1 MNVES
6 RVAIALW
13 VSLLALPRPAA
24 SQAAPA
30 KPAAAAPAAPATSTK
45 PTAPAAPA
53 KAVDLAAALPLDPKV
68 QHGELPNGIDYY
80 IRVNQEPKNRAELR
94 LVINAGSILEA
105 EDQRGLAHFVEHMAF
120 NGTQHFAAQEMVDY
134 LQSTGMR
141 FGADINAFTSFDE
154 TVYMLTVPTD
164 VDSVVDKA
172 FLVLADWAR
181 GSTFDPAE
189 VDKER
194 GVVIEEWRLG
204 RGASQRLNDK
214 HLPVLLHGSRYAE
227 RLPIGKK
234 EVLETFAPE
243 AAARFVAD
251 WYRPELMAVVA
262 VGDFDPARIEALL
275 RQHFQRF
282 AASPEPVDRPLYPV
296 PEHPGTLFSI
306 ATDVEATTSG
316 VSVAIKSVRRERGNV
331 EAYRRTIVENLFSS
345 ALNMRLFELAQ
356 KADPPYI
363 RAGAGRG
370 SFVRPLETWSLSVTS
385 ANNGIERGLDAVLAE
400 AVRVQ
405 RHGVTAGELE
415 RAKERLLS
423 AMESAYNEREKTDSA
438 AHASEYIDHFLEHVP
453 APGITYEFEMI
464 GALLP
469 GIQLDE
475 VNAVARNLAVED
487 NRVVRVS
494 APEKEGVGVPDEA
507 ALRQIFAAVASRDI
521 EPYVDTTSDAP
532 LVASTPPAARITAR
546 QRFERLGLELWTL
559 ANGARVYVKR
569 TDFKDDEI
577 IMRAWSPGGTSLA
590 SDANYLSASQAAGFI
605 SSCGLGEF
613 SLPDLEKK
621 LSGKQVGV
629 RPFVAPLSEG
639 LSGQARPQDLE
650 TLLQLVYLNFL
661 QPRRDADAFQGQIT
675 RFRGVLEN
683 RAADPGNA
691 FGDTLRLVATKY
703 HKRSYPLTAA
713 TLSQVELDPAFA
725 FYKDRFADA
734 SDFTFAFVG
743 NVDPAVLEPLVCSYI
758 GGLPSLKRKETWRD
772 IGVERPT
779 GVVQRQFRRGVDPKA
794 RTAILFMGAF
804 DWKREERYAL
814 NALTEALQI
823 RLREVL
829 REDLGG
835 VYGVQVGGGSQRDPK
850 PEYRVQ
856 VGFQCDPER
865 LEELT
870 KQALEVIAAFR
881 DKGPDADDV
890 TKVAEIQRK
899 NYEVSLREN
908 RYWLSEIEFRDSF
921 GLDLDE
927 ILEYEKLYALLDVDL
942 VRRAAKKYLRPDHY
956 VQVSMQPEATA
967 STPAEGGGGK

>member
-1 MNVES
+1 MNIRS
-6 RVAIALW
+6 SVAGVLL
-13 VSLLALPRPAA
+13 VSLLALPRLAA
-24 SQAAPA
+24 SQ
-30 KPAAAAPAAPATSTK
+30 AAAPAAPA
-45 PTAPAAPA
+45 AR
-53 KAVDLAAALPLDPKV
+53 DLAAALPLDPKV
-68 QHGELPNGIDYY
+68 QHGELANGIDYY
-80 IRVNQEPKNRAELR
+80 IRVNREPKNRAELR
-94 LVINAGSILEA
+94 LVVNAGSILEA

-120 NGTQHFAAQEMVDY
+120 NGTQHFAAQELVDY
-134 LQSTGMR
+134 LQSIGMG

-154 TVYMLTVPTD
+154 TVYTLTVPTD

-194 GVVIEEWRLG
+194 GVVVEEWRLG

-234 EVLETFAPE
+234 EVLEAFAPE
-243 AAARFVAD
+243 AAVRFVQD

-275 RQHFQRF
+275 RQHFKALP
-282 AASPEPVDRPLYPV
+282 AASEAVDRPLYPV

-306 ATDVEATTSG
+306 ATDVEATSSNL
-316 VSVAIKSVRRERGNV
+316 SVAIKSARGERGTV
-331 EAYRRTIVENLFSS
+331 EAYRRSIVENLFSS
-345 ALNMRLFELAQ
+345 AFNTRLFELAQ
-356 KADPPYI
+356 KADPPYV
-363 RAGAGRG
+363 RARAGRG
-370 SFVRPLETWSLSVTS
+370 AFVRPLETWSLSMTS
-385 ANNGIERGLDAVLAE
+385 ANNGIERGLDAVLIE
-400 AVRVQ
+400 AARVQ

-438 AHASEYIDHFLEHVP
+438 AHASEYVDHFLEHVP
-453 APGITYEFEMI
+453 APGIVYEFEML

-469 GIQLDE
+469 GIELDE

-507 ALRQIFAAVASRDI
+507 ALRQIFAAIAARDI
-521 EPYVDTTSDAP
+521 EPYVDTTSAAP
-532 LVASTPPAARITAR
+532 LVDATPPAVRITAR
-546 QRFERLGLELWTL
+546 QRFDRLGLELWTL

-577 IMRAWSPGGTSLA
+577 LMRAWSPGGTSLA

-605 SSCGLGEF
+605 SSCGLGDF

-639 LSGQARPQDLE
+639 LSGQTRPQDLE
-650 TLLQLVYLNFL
+650 TLLQLVYLNFIH
-661 QPRRDADAFQGQIT
+661 PRRDADAFQGQIA

-683 RAADPGNA
+683 RAADPSNA
-691 FGDTLRLVATKY
+691 FGDTLRLVASKY
-703 HKRSYPLTAA
+703 HKRSYPLTVA
-713 TLSQVELDPAFA
+713 TLAQVELDPAFA

-758 GGLPSLKRKETWRD
+758 GGLPSLKRKENWRD
-772 IGVERPT
+772 IGLERPT

-794 RTAILFMGAF
+794 RTAIVFMGAF
-804 DWKREERYAL
+804 DWKREERYVL
-814 NALTEALQI
+814 NSLVETLQI

-856 VGFQCDPER
+856 IGFQCDPDR

-870 KQALEVIAAFR
+870 KQALEVIAGFR

-908 RYWLSEIEFRDSF
+908 RYWLGEIEFRDTYT
-921 GLDLDE
+921 LDLDE
-927 ILEYEKLYALLDVDL
+927 ILDYEKLYGSLDVEL

-956 VQVSMQPEATA
+956 LQVSMQPE
-967 STPAEGGGGK
+967 STGVAPAKGDGGE